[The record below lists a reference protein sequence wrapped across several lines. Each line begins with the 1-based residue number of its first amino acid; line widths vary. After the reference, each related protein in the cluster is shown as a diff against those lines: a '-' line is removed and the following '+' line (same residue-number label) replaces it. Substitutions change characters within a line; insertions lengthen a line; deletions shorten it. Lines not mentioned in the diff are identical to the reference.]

1 MKHSRFGNLFT
12 ALAAAALI
20 LGACAPAATP
30 TAAPT
35 TAPQPTT
42 APEPTV
48 APTTAPTPVTLHI
61 MHNWADTDPKGPILK
76 QVFDEFMAANPDV
89 KLEVEVFSDLDIPVK
104 GAALAGR
111 TAVRSRSRRLRSWAR
126 AAAPGDERS
135 AT

>member
-35 TAPQPTT
+35 AVPQPTAAPQP
-42 APEPTV
+42 
-48 APTTAPTPVTLHI
+48 TAPTPVTLHI

-76 QVFDEFMAANPDV
+76 EVFDEFMAANPDV
-89 KLEVEVFSDLDIPVK
+89 KLEVEVFSDPQPRINKDKKRNAKIN
-104 GAALAGR
+104 R
-111 TAVRSRSRRLRSWAR
+111 RMSDSRGFAR
-126 AAAPGDERS
+126 DS
-135 AT
+135 SSV